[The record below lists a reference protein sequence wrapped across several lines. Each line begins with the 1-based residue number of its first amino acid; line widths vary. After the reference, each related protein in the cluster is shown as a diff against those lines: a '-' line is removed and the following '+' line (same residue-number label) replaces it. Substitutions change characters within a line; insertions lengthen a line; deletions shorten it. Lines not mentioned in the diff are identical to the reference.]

1 MAEYASDTEVWKQ
14 DILKASGPHVT
25 FIDIES
31 ILKIVRDISTKV
43 LSVIGLFFA
52 LIFLFAIGAII
63 AFFVR
68 LRPLEDMKKKL
79 YSLFGASSKDIK
91 VSTTGTRL
99 TIFVVSYVL
108 SIIFGGILSYIVLTM
123 G

>member
-1 MAEYASDTEVWKQ
+1 VAEYASDTEVWKQ